1 MPLRQYTFRPGQQKE
16 DVRATSTGTVTAISG
31 GAASLGGTVG
41 LVVIFDDA
49 ILTEKAQAN
58 LGLELVE
65 QLLAEITWPPS

>member
-1 MPLRQYTFRPGQQKE
+1 MALRQYTFRPGQQKE

-49 ILTEKAQAN
+49 VITTKSDAN

-65 QLLAEITWPPS
+65 QLLPEISWPPA